1 MLAGLVVAGAVGAL
15 LGDVGALDT
24 GSGVVLA
31 LAAGVAATLAD
42 VGVEQMT
49 TEVSADRRRY
59 AVLLLGAV
67 LPLVAAA
74 PVGYA
79 VTRLLGE

>member
-1 MLAGLVVAGAVGAL
+1 
-15 LGDVGALDT
+15 
-24 GSGVVLA
+24 VVLA